1 MTGFRATT
9 GFRRLAPLI
18 GALLLPAPALAG
30 SVASPNFN
38 IPNKDVVLRCAPL
51 AYEIH
56 CSISRMANPEYSSFC
71 FYVASDR
78 RSYPMK
84 RDYRF
89 GFRNGIV
96 TIQVTNGMRI
106 SADLVEDSSGARARC
121 TEWHAAE

>member
-1 MTGFRATT
+1 MTRS
-9 GFRRLAPLI
+9 RNRMAPLI
-18 GALLLPAPALAG
+18 AALLVPGPALAG

-38 IPNKDVVLRCAPL
+38 IPNRDVVLRCTPL

-71 FYVASDR
+71 FYVANDG

-89 GFRNGIV
+89 GFSNGAFTIKV
-96 TIQVTNGMRI
+96 TDGLRI
-106 SADLVEDSSGARARC
+106 SADLVEDRTGAHARC
-121 TEWHAAE
+121 TEWHAPE